1 MNSYRTVTKQASPG
15 SSKDV
20 VNIYHNGKFKIA
32 YRYKD
37 WTGDAVSREIELL
50 EIRFPSSAGWKIDC
64 SDLAKTPR

>member
-20 VNIYHNGKFKIA
+20 INIYQNGKFKIA

-37 WTGDAVSREIELL
+37 WSEEAVVKELDFL
-50 EIRFPSSAGWKIDC
+50 RIRF
-64 SDLAKTPR
+64 SDSNGYLIEIG

>member
-37 WTGDAVSREIELL
+37 WSEEAVVKELDFL
-50 EIRFPSSAGWKIDC
+50 KIRF
-64 SDLAKTPR
+64 SDTNGYLIEIG

>member
-32 YRYKD
+32 YCYKD
-37 WTGDAVSREIELL
+37 WSEQAVVDEVKLL
-50 EIRFPSSAGWKIDC
+50 NIRFPDTNGYLIKW
-64 SDLAKTPR
+64 

>member
-32 YRYKD
+32 YRYSD
-37 WTGDAVSREIELL
+37 WSEEAITKELVL
-50 EIRFPSSAGWKIDC
+50 LMIRFPDTNGYLIKIG
-64 SDLAKTPR
+64 

>member
-32 YRYKD
+32 YRYRD
-37 WTGDAVSREIELL
+37 WSEEAVIKELDL
-50 EIRFPSSAGWKIDC
+50 LKIRFSDTNGYLIKIG
-64 SDLAKTPR
+64 

>member
-15 SSKDV
+15 TSKELDYI
-20 VNIYHNGKFKIA
+20 VNIYHNSKFKVA

-50 EIRFPSSAGWKIDC
+50 EI
-64 SDLAKTPR
+64 

>member
-32 YRYKD
+32 YRYRD
-37 WTGDAVSREIELL
+37 WSEEAVIKELDL
-50 EIRFPSSAGWKIDC
+50 LKIRF
-64 SDLAKTPR
+64 SDTNGYLIEIG

>member
-20 VNIYHNGKFKIA
+20 VNIYRNGKFKIA

-37 WTGDAVSREIELL
+37 WSEEAVVKELDFL
-50 EIRFPSSAGWKIDC
+50 RIRFSDSSGYLIEIG
-64 SDLAKTPR
+64 